1 MLELGYFPGC
11 SLHKG
16 SRNFDESVDKLF
28 AKLNIGLTEIDD
40 WNCCGATS
48 GHFTDDDLALALS
61 ARNLALAED
70 QGHHTVFAPCAAC
83 YNRLLASNK
92 IMGEKKEAWAQAN
105 DIMAPLS
112 YQGSVTVRNLLDV
125 LMNEAGPLKL
135 AQMCEVPL
143 KGIRAAA
150 YYGCLLV
157 RSPGI
162 DYFEDRENP
171 TSMEK
176 LLEAVGAETVD
187 WPVKTECCGA
197 SLAAT
202 EEEIT
207 NPWNAR
213 LIDFAKKTGANC
225 IVTGCP
231 LCQTNLDMFQWRQSK
246 KGEPAD
252 MPIFFLSE
260 LTALAL
266 GASIGKREWRKHFI
280 RPDRLLVDLSIQA
293 RS

>member
-11 SLHKG
+11 SLHKA
-16 SRNFDESVDKLF
+16 SRNFDESAAALFDKLSI
-28 AKLNIGLTEIDD
+28 KLTEIED

-48 GHFTDDDLALALS
+48 GHFTDEDLSLALS

-83 YNRLLASNK
+83 YNRLLSGNKAMADQRAAAS
-92 IMGEKKEAWAQAN
+92 AN

-112 YQGSVTVRNLLDV
+112 YQGTVQVRSLLDV
-125 LMNEAGPLKL
+125 LTKEVGALKL
-135 AQMCEVPL
+135 AQMCKVQL
-143 KGIRAAA
+143 TGIRAAA

-157 RSPGI
+157 RTPGI
-162 DYFEDRENP
+162 ATFEDRENP
-171 TSMEK
+171 TSMERM
-176 LLEAVGAETVD
+176 LAAVGAETVD

-202 EEEIT
+202 EEAIT

-213 LIDFAKKTGANC
+213 ILSFAKKAGANC
-225 IVTGCP
+225 VVTACP
-231 LCQTNLDMFQWRQSK
+231 LCQTNLDMYQWRQAK

-252 MPIFFLSE
+252 MPVFFLTE
-260 LTALAL
+260 LLALAL
-266 GASIGKREWRKHFI
+266 GASIGRREWRKHFV
-280 RPDRLLVDLSIQA
+280 RPDALLETLSIQA
-293 RS
+293 QA